1 MALKQSI
8 DSKQNMNGALP
19 VKDKMYLHVRSSCMR
34 VIQTKPVSLTQL
46 YLFNSPKN
54 RHNYSKY
61 NFIYNLF

>member
-1 MALKQSI
+1 
-8 DSKQNMNGALP
+8 MNGALP

-34 VIQTKPVSLTQL
+34 VIQTKAVSLTEL
-46 YLFNSPKN
+46 YLFNSAKN